1 MAEDDLSGGG
11 PSGLSGNPS
20 EPGPD
25 SATTTGGAGDS
36 AEEAPQRLPP
46 AQTLPPFQG
55 FTSLP
60 PQSTAGTGGQGDA
73 LASGPPASDSAGL
86 VPGIEGGA
94 YGPSNGSPVGPPG
107 YTGPGFASPG
117 FPPASGYG
125 APYGPPPYGPPPYPP
140 LYGSPPYGPPPYPPL
155 YGSPPYGQAPGYP
168 PTAPPQYPASSW
180 PPPQPGSWGAPGYPP
195 AGWGYQPGY
204 SPAAYAPPGPGP
216 GLLWGGIGERFG
228 ALLIDGVILV
238 CSLLALGLIVT
249 AIEGPG
255 SSSRSGS
262 PAVTAIT
269 LIWWFLALI
278 YHPACWWVFGSTP
291 GQKAL
296 GLRVAQA
303 ANGQS
308 LGIGAVLVRYLI
320 FFIVTV
326 IFPLGL
332 ISAVMAS
339 NDPFKRAWHD
349 EVARSVVVKRVG

>member
-1 MAEDDLSGGG
+1 MAEGDLSGSGQGG
-11 PSGLSGNPS
+11 PSENPP
-20 EPGPD
+20 EPAPD
-25 SATTTGGAGDS
+25 SAASPGGQAAP
-36 AEEAPQRLPP
+36 AEEVPQKLPP

-60 PQSTAGTGGQGDA
+60 PQSTAG
-73 LASGPPASDSAGL
+73 
-86 VPGIEGGA
+86 A
-94 YGPSNGSPVGPPG
+94 YGPSSTPPVGPVG
-107 YTGPGFASPG
+107 YPGPGFTPPG
-117 FPPASGYG
+117 LIPPSDYG
-125 APYGPPPYGPPPYPP
+125 APYGPPPYPPQ
-140 LYGSPPYGPPPYPPL
+140 

-168 PTAPPQYPASSW
+168 PYAPPQYQASSW
-180 PPPQPGSWGAPGYPP
+180 PPPQPGSWGGPNYQPT
-195 AGWGYQPGY
+195 GWGYQPGY

-216 GLLWGGIGERFG
+216 GLLWGGIGERLG

-238 CSLLALGLIVT
+238 CSLFALGLFVT
-249 AIEGPG
+249 AVGGSG
-255 SSSRSGS
+255 SSSRSDS
-262 PAVTAIT
+262 PAVTAIA

-278 YHPACWWVFGSTP
+278 YHPACWWVFGATP

-303 ANGQS
+303 SNGQA

-332 ISAVMAS
+332 ISGAMAS

-349 EVARSVVVKRVG
+349 EVARSVVVKRPR

>member
-11 PSGLSGNPS
+11 PSGPSRNPP
-20 EPGPD
+20 EPTPG
-25 SATTTGGAGDS
+25 SATSPGGADDS

-46 AQTLPPFQG
+46 AQTLPPFQS
-55 FTSLP
+55 FTSLS
-60 PQSTAGTGGQGDA
+60 PQTIAGTGGQGDA
-73 LASGPPASDSAGL
+73 LGSGPTASDSPGL
-86 VPGIEGGA
+86 VPGIERGA
-94 YGPSNGSPVGPPG
+94 YGPSTVPPVGPAG
-107 YTGPGFASPG
+107 YPGPGFA
-117 FPPASGYG
+117 PPDLPPSSGYR
-125 APYGPPPYGPPPYPP
+125 APYGPPPYPP
-140 LYGSPPYGPPPYPPL
+140 PYGSPPYG
-155 YGSPPYGQAPGYP
+155 SPPYGS
-168 PTAPPQYPASSW
+168 PQYPASSW

-195 AGWGYQPGY
+195 TGWGYQPGY
-204 SPAAYAPPGPGP
+204 APAAYAPPGPGP

-238 CSLLALGLIVT
+238 CSLFALGLLVT
-249 AIEGPG
+249 AIEGSG

-262 PAVTAIT
+262 PAITAIS

-303 ANGQS
+303 SNGQS

-349 EVARSVVVKRVG
+349 EVARSVVVKRLG